1 MLTKIK
7 MQTIEHRPNTSVVFW
22 ENPSEYSEHI
32 QSTYIDIDV
41 LLTPTVELSEDQLT
55 KTITYIWEFSPGL
68 LVTLSKDQNIIDN
81 YTANTTYNEG
91 AGITREV
98 TKFVNYDPNNNFTAV
113 GTIKNINL

>member
-41 LLTPTVELSEDQLT
+41 LLTPTVKLSEDQLT
-55 KTITYIWEFSPGL
+55 RTITYIWEFFPGL
-68 LVTLSKDQNIIDN
+68 LVTLSTDDYIINN
-81 YTANTTYNEG
+81 YAANKTYNDN
-91 AGITREV
+91 AGIVREM
-98 TKFVNYDPNNNFTAV
+98 TKFVNYDPNHDFTSV
-113 GTIKNINL
+113 GTLNTINL